1 MKGKQVVVC
10 QKAFAALHGVSVSA
24 VHCIS
29 RASTTST
36 VAPKDMRGKYTNRPK
51 KITPIIHKQV

>member
-10 QKAFAALHGVSVSA
+10 RQKAFAALHGVSVSA
-24 VHCIS
+24 VHRIS

-36 VAPKDMRGKYTNRPK
+36 VAPKDMRGKYTK
-51 KITPIIHKQV
+51 KITPFL